1 MAKAKKA
8 KPADAPSTM
17 TLSVRLLRAD
27 RNVEQAI
34 RDKSEVQEVAANSG
48 RLFTAQSPGTTPSW
62 LTVVSQFSEGELK
75 LENKSSAAILFL
87 EVTPDGE
94 GAKPR
99 TFALTFGGGH
109 HALDPDAFVRNF
121 GLKVTLNSVARDALK
136 NLDIATLDSTTI
148 QKRIQ
153 ASRKADLQGFGID
166 VQNDLLRL
174 AGGIPTDTNFASS
187 LAGKDALTLR
197 SKLSANKI
205 ADKCKLALKLFD
217 ATDYKKDYSFIDLI
231 IPVRDKMLLE
241 KLDNQV
247 FAQIKGL
254 IKGQPSDLHITL
266 PEIIDP
272 EESRDFGYF
281 GIGFNSG
288 AKTPYGELAIED
300 YIEELKGGRPDDIAS
315 MVDLKASHEIRVVV
329 DGQGDKKK
337 HRRLYDCFV
346 YETAED
352 KKHYVLFSGEWYCI
366 EDKFF
371 DDVQKDYEALIA
383 VPIRASTTAEN
394 EQELIAELDKDPDL
408 LNLDKV
414 KASPSGA
421 AGANL
426 EPCDFLSRDKA
437 FIHLKD
443 GHGSAPISHLWSQ
456 GVVSAE
462 SFVRDEV
469 FRKSMRDSAIK
480 RQRDAGKEKFET
492 LLPDG
497 RSKPTATDYKV
508 IYGIMRHPYQ
518 RTKKLGL
525 PFFSKVSLR
534 AAASRIQLMG
544 YTVEVHLIEKKKK

>member
-1 MAKAKKA
+1 
-8 KPADAPSTM
+8 M
-17 TLSVRLLRAD
+17 TLSVRLLRTD
-27 RNVEQAI
+27 RTIEHAI
-34 RDKSEVQEVAANSG
+34 REKSEVEEITTSSG
-48 RLFTAQSPGTTPSW
+48 RLFTAQSPSISPSW
-62 LTVVSQFSEGELK
+62 LKVLNQFTATGDLK
-75 LENKSSAAILFL
+75 LENKSCAAVLFL
-87 EVTPDGE
+87 EVTFGE
-94 GAKPR
+94 EKKIPR
-99 TFALTFGGGH
+99 TFALSFGGGH

-136 NLDIATLDSTTI
+136 NLDVATLDSTTI

-166 VQNDLLRL
+166 IHNDLLRL

-187 LAGKDALTLR
+187 LTGKDALMLTG
-197 SKLSANKI
+197 KFSASEI
-205 ADKCKLALKLFD
+205 EDKCKLALKLFD
-217 ATDYKKDYSFIDLI
+217 ATDYRKNYSFIDQI
-231 IPVRDKMLLE
+231 IPVRNKELLTE
-241 KLDNQV
+241 LDNMV
-247 FAQIKGL
+247 FTEVQGL
-254 IKGQPSDLHITL
+254 IKNQPSDLHITL

-288 AKTPYGELAIED
+288 AKTAYGELTIED
-300 YIEELKGGRPDDIAS
+300 YIKELQAGKPEVIDS
-315 MVDLKASHEIRVVV
+315 MTELKASHEIRVVV
-329 DGQGDKKK
+329 NGQGDKQKR
-337 HRRLYDCFV
+337 RRLYDCFV
-346 YETAED
+346 YD
-352 KKHYVLFSGEWYCI
+352 VVHKSDHYVLFSGEWYCI
-366 EDKFF
+366 ERKFF
-371 DDVQKDYEALIA
+371 DDVEKDYMALLA
-383 VPIRASTTAEN
+383 TPIRPSTTATN

-426 EPCDFLSRDKA
+426 EPCDFLSRNKE

-462 SFVRDEV
+462 TFVRDEL

-480 RQRDAGKEKFET
+480 RQKKAGKKKFEA

-497 RSKPTATDYKV
+497 RSKPVTAEYKV
-508 IYGIMRHPYQ
+508 VYGIMRHPYQ

-534 AAASRIQLMG
+534 AAASRIQLIG
-544 YTVEVHLIEKKKK
+544 YTVEVHLIEKV

>member
-1 MAKAKKA
+1 MAKAKTVG
-8 KPADAPSTM
+8 APSTM

-27 RNVEQAI
+27 RSVEQAI
-34 RDKSEVQEVAANSG
+34 RNKSEVDEVVTSSG
-48 RLFTAQSPGTTPSW
+48 RLFTAQSPGTAPSW
-62 LTVVSQFSEGELK
+62 LGIVNEFTAEGSLK
-75 LENKSSAAILFL
+75 LENKSCAAILFL
-87 EVTPDGE
+87 EVTPDDK

-99 TFALTFGGGH
+99 TFALAFGGGH
-109 HALDPDAFVRNF
+109 HALNPEAFVRNF

-136 NLDIATLDSTTI
+136 NLDVATLDSTTI

-166 VQNDLLRL
+166 IQNDLLRL
-174 AGGIPTDTNFASS
+174 AGGVPTDTSFASS
-187 LAGKDALTLR
+187 LAGKDALTLT
-197 SKLSANKI
+197 SKLSASEI
-205 ADKCKLALKLFD
+205 TDKCKLALKLFD
-217 ATDYKKDYSFIDLI
+217 AIDYKKDYSFIDQI
-231 IPVRDKMLLE
+231 IPVRDKDLLE
-241 KLDNQV
+241 KLDNLV
-247 FAQIKGL
+247 FAEVQAL
-254 IKGQPSDLHITL
+254 VKGQPSDLHITL

-281 GIGFNSG
+281 GAGFNSG
-288 AKTPYGELAIED
+288 AKTAYGELAIED
-300 YIEELKGGRPDDIAS
+300 YIRELVAGRPSDVGS
-315 MVDLKASHEIRVVV
+315 MAELKASHEIRVVV

-346 YETAED
+346 YEAVHE
-352 KKHYVLFSGEWYCI
+352 KKNYVLFSGEWYCI

-371 DDVQKDYEALIA
+371 ADVEKDYQALLA
-383 VPIRASTTAEN
+383 APVRASTTAIN
-394 EQELIAELDKDPDL
+394 EQDLIAELDKDPDL

-426 EPCDFLSRDKA
+426 EPCDFLSRKKEL
-437 FIHLKD
+437 IHLKD

-462 SFVRDEV
+462 TFVRDEV
-469 FRKSMRDSAIK
+469 FRKSMRDAAIK
-480 RQRDAGKEKFET
+480 RQKKAGKKGFEA

-497 RSKPTATDYKV
+497 RSKPVATEYKV
-508 IYGIMRHPYQ
+508 VYGIMRHPYR

-544 YTVEVHLIEKKKK
+544 YTVEVHLIKKM